1 MLTEFINLS
10 SLGFHYFL
18 WCPFLQSPLCGLW
31 VCSVLKYKFFSH
43 THSHLLLVA
52 CCLYHRFI
60 SVTLNVTKLSP
71 LPSSPLFS
79 SPLFS
84 SPLFSSPLSGDELQF
99 NCWTLVSVAGG
110 CHGKIKSFSWGVRKG
125 ESGDGGPLSCSS
137 AGCISPTLYNCVKGA
152 LPVAPSLLTGMVSP
166 WQPDTPCPLALS
178 LSLPVSLISGCP
190 SAPSPPFPPLGNLPY
205 CYFDPVPPPAHIA
218 FSFHRICLTSSFV
231 RAGPI
236 VQGLLWLMSPILR
249 N

>member
-1 MLTEFINLS
+1 MHPLS
-10 SLGFHYFL
+10 AAG
-18 WCPFLQSPLCGLW
+18 CSPWKLVSAEWDKAETRWNVAFGCLN
-31 VCSVLKYKFFSH
+31 FFVHS
-43 THSHLLLVA
+43 THSVDWREKVLL
-52 CCLYHRFI
+52 
-60 SVTLNVTKLSP
+60 
-71 LPSSPLFS
+71 SSPLLS
-79 SPLFS
+79 SP
-84 SPLFSSPLSGDELQF
+84 PLFSSPLSGDELQF

-110 CHGKIKSFSWGVRKG
+110 CHGKIKSFSWGIRKG

-190 SAPSPPFPPLGNLPY
+190 SAPSPPFPPLGNLLY
-205 CYFDPVPPPAHIA
+205 CYFDPVPPTAHFA

-236 VQGLLWLMSPILR
+236 VQRLLWLMSPILW

>member
-1 MLTEFINLS
+1 MHPLSAAGCSLWKLVRPSEIRLKQDEMWHLVVLISMCTLPILWIGEKKVSSPLLSSPSLSPLLS
-10 SLGFHYFL
+10 SL
-18 WCPFLQSPLCGLW
+18 
-31 VCSVLKYKFFSH
+31 
-43 THSHLLLVA
+43 
-52 CCLYHRFI
+52 
-60 SVTLNVTKLSP
+60 
-71 LPSSPLFS
+71 
-79 SPLFS
+79 
-84 SPLFSSPLSGDELQF
+84 LFSSPLSGDELQF

-236 VQGLLWLMSPILR
+236 VQGLL
-249 N
+249 